1 MKIQEKQVTVRW
13 IEFDGIKYYPDR
25 RGYWLGHVD
34 GRPKRLHISVWEKHN
49 GSVPIGYHVHHID
62 HDTNN
67 NAISNLVLMPKSEHL
82 SYHGNLQNIEK
93 LRKNM
98 EENARPAASEWH
110 KSEEGRAWHKKQY
123 EISLGDKWD
132 EIVVKDC
139 AVCGQPFEAHKLIEK
154 RTRFCSD
161 ACKSQHRRNVGIDN
175 YNRPCDI
182 CKTPVWTNKYAPKR
196 YCSQE
201 CRLKGLR
208 RTRERNKSNS

>member
-13 IEFDGIKYYPDR
+13 IEFDGVKYYPDR

-34 GRPKRLHISVWEKHN
+34 GSPKRLHISVWEKHN

-67 NAISNLVLMPKSEHL
+67 NAISNLVLMPKGEHL

-110 KSEEGRAWHKKQY
+110 KSEEGRAWHKSNTKY
-123 EISLGDKWD
+123 PWGISGTRLLLR
-132 EIVVKDC
+132 IVQFV
-139 AVCGQPFEAHKLIEK
+139 ANHLKLTNSLKANQILFG
-154 RTRFCSD
+154 RLQVS
-161 ACKSQHRRNVGIDN
+161 
-175 YNRPCDI
+175 
-182 CKTPVWTNKYAPKR
+182 TP
-196 YCSQE
+196 
-201 CRLKGLR
+201 
-208 RTRERNKSNS
+208 